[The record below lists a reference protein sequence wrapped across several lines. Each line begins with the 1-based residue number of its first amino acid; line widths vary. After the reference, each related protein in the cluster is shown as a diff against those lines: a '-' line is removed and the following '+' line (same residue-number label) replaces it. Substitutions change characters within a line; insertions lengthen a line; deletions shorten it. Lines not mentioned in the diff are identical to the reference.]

1 MKASNIIHEKKYS
14 EYFEEEQPDMNE
26 KELPTWLQLLLS
38 VGTII
43 GLVIWQPYVFA
54 PIVVI
59 AM

>member
-1 MKASNIIHEKKYS
+1 MNASNIIHEKKYS

-43 GLVIWQPYVFA
+43 GLVI
-54 PIVVI
+54 
-59 AM
+59 